1 MATKPH
7 RFRFFR
13 AGGFDQVLLDRPE
26 DLLHLD
32 ELDPKLWVAL
42 SCPVEGLEFDEKTLR
57 LIDTDGDGR
66 LRVPEIRAAVKWAVS
81 VLRDA
86 GQLIEGGDSLALA
99 AIDDAHP
106 EGRQILASAREIL
119 RELGTPDADRISLA
133 DTADTARIYAQMK
146 FNGDGIVPAASADDD
161 ATARAIDD
169 IVACLGGE
177 TDRCGKPGVSQ
188 AKVDAF
194 FAAAEAFDTWW
205 KKAEANASAVLPL
218 GDATA
223 DAARALAQVRAKV
236 DDWFTRC
243 RLAAF
248 DRRAES
254 ALNRSEAEYVAVAA
268 NVLTPTGEEVASF
281 PLARVAP
288 GGALPLVEGINP
300 AWADRIAALR
310 TVAVEP
316 LLGAREALTA
326 DEWRQ
331 VTATLAPFDAW
342 SAANPGGAVQKLG
355 IARVRELL
363 ASGVRVRIESLVARD
378 RALEP
383 EVTGIALVEKILR
396 YKRDLYRLLCNFVSF
411 ADFYSKRKAVF
422 QAGTLYLDQRSVDL
436 CVRVDNPAA
445 HAAIATLG
453 KTYLAYCDCVR
464 KSDGRKMT
472 IVAAITGGDSDN
484 LMVGRNGIFYDR
496 RGADW
501 DATIGKIVEHPIS
514 IREAFWLPY
523 RRVGKLIG
531 AQIERFASARDKEMH
546 DRAAAN
552 IEDTAKR
559 VEESGTPV
567 PKAPAPPPAREQAFD
582 VARFAGIF
590 AAIGLAIGA
599 IGSTLAAITA
609 GFLDLTWWQ
618 MPLAVAGV
626 VLLVSGPSMAIAW
639 LKLRSR
645 SLGPILDASGWAVN
659 SSARINIR
667 FGASLTAVAALP
679 ANAQRY
685 LSDPYAPPRYRFA
698 TAAVLLVLAALCVF
712 AWWNGYADQWL
723 SATVD

>member
-1 MATKPH
+1 MATRSH

-42 SCPVEGLEFDEKTLR
+42 SCPVEGLEFDAKTLR

-66 LRVPEIRAAVKWAVS
+66 LRVPEIRAAVKWATA

-99 AIDDAHP
+99 AIDAEHP

-119 RELGTPDADRISLA
+119 RELGTPEAEHISLG

-146 FNGDGIVPAASADDD
+146 FNGDGIVPPASADDD
-161 ATARAIDD
+161 ATARAIAD
-169 IVACLGGE
+169 IVDCVGGE

-205 KKAEANASAVLPL
+205 QQAEANAAAVLPL

-248 DRRAES
+248 DRRAEA

-281 PLARVAP
+281 PLARVTP
-288 GGALPLVEGINP
+288 GGALPLVDGINP

-310 TVAVEP
+310 TATIEP
-316 LLGAREALTA
+316 LLGARDAITA
-326 DEWRQ
+326 DAWRQ
-331 VTATLAPFDAW
+331 ITATLAPFEKW
-342 SAANPGGAVQKLG
+342 SAANPGSAVQKLG
-355 IARVRELL
+355 IQRVRELR
-363 ASGVRVRIESLVARD
+363 ASGVRARIESLIARD

-383 EVTGIALVEKILR
+383 EVNGIALVEKILR
-396 YKRDLYRLLCNFVSF
+396 YRRDLYRLLCNFVSF
-411 ADFYSKRKAVF
+411 SDFYSKRTAVF

-552 IEDTAKR
+552 IETTAKR
-559 VEESGTPV
+559 VEESGTP
-567 PKAPAPPPAREQAFD
+567 PAKAPESAKEQAFD
-582 VARFAGIF
+582 VAKFAGIF

-599 IGSTLAAITA
+599 IGSTLAAITT
-609 GFLDLTWWQ
+609 GFLELTWWQ

-645 SLGPILDASGWAVN
+645 SLGPLLDASGWAVN

-685 LSDPYAPPRYRFA
+685 LTDPYAPPRYRLA
-698 TAAVLLVLAALCVF
+698 TTAIVLAIVALCVF